1 MIKEILAIEL
11 LEHIYQVYGIDE
23 AIAVLQDLQYSN
35 YDIYEIFMTE
45 FSIEIADLLEEQ
57 L

>member
-45 FSIEIADLLEEQ
+45 FGIEIADLLEEQ